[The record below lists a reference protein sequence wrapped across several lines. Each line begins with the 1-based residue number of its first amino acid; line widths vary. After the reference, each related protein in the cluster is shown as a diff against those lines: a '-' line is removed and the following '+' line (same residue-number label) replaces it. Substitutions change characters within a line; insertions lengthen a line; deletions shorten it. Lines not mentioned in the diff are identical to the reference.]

1 MRRLLYFL
9 LVFLL
14 LFSLSYAQEIGKLEF
29 NTEVNSN
36 YGQDF
41 SLSYEKWWSDNL
53 GIGANLAYNS
63 LSTDFSYK
71 FLLQTPYIK
80 TLLGTF
86 YPGLNLL
93 TNSLALKGYQLGI
106 YIVNDEIY
114 YISGK
119 GSRIFDYSSSSKHS
133 SLDIPIQAM
142 GWYRAFTKNIFAN
155 FSLLSFQP
163 QPSEEYYS
171 LDIMLADR
179 TALPLGNLI
188 LTQEV
193 NVLLKNSYLYLS
205 TIVNGELS
213 MGSMG
218 IKAFLGY
225 LHPENLSF
233 CPLEP
238 GDLGGEISL
247 SIPIS
252 SNIFPEYSLGYFY
265 NSFGKSK
272 LDLGLKIQFLISN
285 YINIE
290 SMIKY
295 LYYFAGESTL
305 NAKISFNFP
314 ALEGAM
320 WNSIYVSFEKTNTVE
335 DTSLGL
341 NISYQF

>member
-1 MRRLLYFL
+1 MRRLLYL
-9 LVFLL
+9 SLVFLL
-14 LFSLSYAQEIGKLEF
+14 LFSFSYAQESGNLEF

-41 SLSYEKWWSDNL
+41 SLSYEKWWSDDL
-53 GIGANLAYNS
+53 GIGASLAYNS
-63 LSTDFSYK
+63 LSTLVSYK

-80 TLLGTF
+80 VLLGSF

-93 TNSLALKGYQLGI
+93 TNSLSFKGYQLGV
-106 YIVNDEIY
+106 YIANDEIY
-114 YISGK
+114 YISGN

-133 SLDIPIQAM
+133 SSYIPIKAL
-142 GWYRAFTKNIFAN
+142 GWYRVFTKNIFAN

-163 QPSEEYYS
+163 QLSEENYS

-179 TALPLGNLI
+179 TALPLGNLT

-193 NVLLKNSYLYLS
+193 NLLLKNSYLYPS
-205 TIVNGELS
+205 TMVNGELS

-218 IKAFLGY
+218 IKLLLGY
-225 LHPENLSF
+225 LNPENVSF

-252 SNIFPEYSLGYFY
+252 SNIFPEYTLGYFY

-295 LYYFAGESTL
+295 LYYFGGGSNL